1 VTGGGA
7 AVIYSASLTFNA
19 ASDTNVVFDKGA
31 TATPGTLVLADAADF
46 TGTVTGFAFGDTI
59 DLVGIAPANV
69 SVSSSGGLHVEF
81 GTGSFALIGSYD
93 PAAFLIASDGQNGTK
108 ITWNHNGPVIDTSHL
123 AVNFNTH
130 TVTGI
135 QVTDSDPNV
144 PTAPVVTY
152 TPGPT
157 PFEKVALTLSDV
169 ANATQTVNFFFQNG
183 TGTTV
188 QGTSGNDVIF
198 AVSGQDVLTGGG
210 GRDQFVFAAPPAVI
224 PVQHT
229 ITDFTA
235 GIDKLDV
242 RQFTSVSWAS
252 SADSPND
259 TLVTLDANDSILL
272 KNIVASNLKAGDFI
286 FHV

>member
-1 VTGGGA
+1 M
-7 AVIYSASLTFNA
+7 
-19 ASDTNVVFDKGA
+19 
-31 TATPGTLVLADAADF
+31 
-46 TGTVTGFAFGDTI
+46 
-59 DLVGIAPANV
+59 
-69 SVSSSGGLHVEF
+69 
-81 GTGSFALIGSYD
+81 
-93 PAAFLIASDGQNGTK
+93 
-108 ITWNHNGPVIDTSHL
+108 
-123 AVNFNTH
+123 NFNSGTYM
-130 TVTGI
+130 VTGI
-135 QVTDSDPNV
+135 QVTDSDPAV

-157 PFEKVALTLSDV
+157 PPASEKVALTLSDI

-183 TGTTV
+183 TGSTV

-198 AVSGQDVLTGGG
+198 AASGQDVLTGGG
-210 GRDQFVFAAPPAVI
+210 GRDQFVFAAPPAAT

-242 RQFTSVSWAS
+242 RQFTNVSWAS

-259 TLVTLDANDSILL
+259 TLVTLDANDSVLL
-272 KNIVASNLKAGDFI
+272 KNIVASHLKVGDFI